1 MYISRTYSQFSIE
14 FSNKHEVLTTALCQ
28 KFSKRAPK
36 VELFLSACSN
46 IKPLFAMFSAI
57 QPPESLLNSYLDSF
71 EALSSTNE
79 IVISK
84 NIKLVED
91 IKALVIEMS
100 SENVFD
106 EIITRCTFF
115 ISLHQFILSINLDD
129 ENSIGENIRDK
140 LMLVYTKIDGHKY
153 DAVDNF
159 LSLKLEV
166 APAEAERISK
176 CRKCIQ
182 SLKDLDDSVDAKK
195 LIDGDGVSNLSDRS
209 LSSVFTIDDSVEI
222 LGIYFDDHFV
232 KQWVFEK
239 GPSLTQND
247 IQSLVE
253 HLDCETRSEIATE
266 LVDRLTVDISSAESI
281 KKHIFML
288 KICYHLCEDT
298 EGAQNFKQKGKN
310 LSFFLQEP
318 LCEFHLEEKKKLY
331 DSIEDN
337 KKLLYVLDSLRE
349 SQKWLG
355 KYSENFSCFL
365 NYLFELQSFRKHKKT
380 FFSKFHR

>member
-1 MYISRTYSQFSIE
+1 
-14 FSNKHEVLTTALCQ
+14 
-28 KFSKRAPK
+28 
-36 VELFLSACSN
+36 
-46 IKPLFAMFSAI
+46 MFSAI
-57 QPPESLLNSYLDSF
+57 QPPESLLSSYLDSF

-84 NIKLVED
+84 NIKLVGD
-91 IKALVIEMS
+91 IKALVIEMG

-106 EIITRCTFF
+106 DIVTRCTVF
-115 ISLHQFILSINLDD
+115 ISLNQFILSVNLDG
-129 ENSIGENIRDK
+129 EKCIGENMRDK
-140 LMLVYTKIDGHKY
+140 LMFVYTKIDGHKY

-195 LIDGDGVSNLSDRS
+195 LIDGDGISSISDRS
-209 LSSVFTIDDSVEI
+209 LSSVFIIDDSVEI
-222 LGIYFDDHFV
+222 LGIYSDDHFV
-232 KQWVFEK
+232 KQWVLEK

-253 HLDCETRSEIATE
+253 HLDSETRSEIASE

-298 EGAQNFKQKGKN
+298 EAAQNFKHKGKN

-318 LCEFHLEEKKKLY
+318 LSEFHLAEKKKLY

-337 KKLLYVLDSLRE
+337 KKLLEVLDSLRE

-355 KYSENFSCFL
+355 KYSKNSFL

-380 FFSKFHR
+380 FFSKFRR